1 MKIKTTLSFA
11 FMATVAVWVSSC
23 TKIEGAGGL
32 ASIKGK
38 VYAYDVNDFGNKLDS
53 GYYGGVRVYISYGEN
68 IGVDDDVRTDYN
80 GNYQFNWLQP
90 GDYKIWILSD
100 CDTCNLLQTKDLV
113 NVKIKKRRETV
124 EVRDLIFNF

>member
-1 MKIKTTLSFA
+1 MRLKIALSCVFIA
-11 FMATVAVWVSSC
+11 AIAVWASSC
-23 TKIEGAGGL
+23 AKSEGTGGL

-68 IGVDDDVRTDYN
+68 TGVDDDVRTDYN
-80 GNYQFNWLQP
+80 GNYQFDWLRP
-90 GDYKIWILSD
+90 GNYKVWVLSD

-113 NVKIKKRRETV
+113 NVEIKKRRESV
-124 EVRDLIFNF
+124 EVRDLIYNF